1 VGLNFESLTFSALVS
16 YIKSD
21 YSNASPVNPTRL
33 GQHKVQ
39 ELGLSRGRGCK
50 ELSNLIECLD
60 VCLGHQV

>member
-1 VGLNFESLTFSALVS
+1 MGLNFESLTFSALVS

-50 ELSNLIECLD
+50 ELSNLIE
-60 VCLGHQV
+60 